1 MVQIVV
7 TMLTGW
13 SGIGDAVQ
21 CVVVA
26 MPSLSGALNVA
37 FMPKPKWSK
46 FSCLLDLHAWP
57 IACLTTYQTKKA
69 SYG

>member
-21 CVVVA
+21 CGVVA
-26 MPSLSGALNVA
+26 VPSLSGALNVA
-37 FMPKPKWSK
+37 FVNFREGSIEK
-46 FSCLLDLHAWP
+46 
-57 IACLTTYQTKKA
+57 
-69 SYG
+69 